1 MKRNCENFGSSETVS
16 IFVLMAILFAGV
28 LAGVLLYCTA
38 DELYYSKFESISVSF
53 IKKSFQYSF
62 LQLVVN
68 SFAGTFFLV
77 LVCFFLGFGSI
88 FQPVELIIPLF
99 KGLGLGVSLADMY
112 YSLGFNGLLLSII
125 LIIPNA
131 VISSFALIIAC
142 RESVRMSNS
151 IRKIL
156 FGKSLDYNKIDFRLY
171 ITKFVIITVILGC
184 SSVLDGAVTIL
195 FYRIING

>member
-1 MKRNCENFGSSETVS
+1 MKRNSENFDRSETVS

-28 LAGVLLYCTA
+28 LAGVLLYCNA
-38 DELYYSKFESISVSF
+38 DEFYYSKFESISVSF

-77 LVCFFLGFGSI
+77 LVCFFLGFGSV
-88 FQPVELIIPLF
+88 FQPVELLVPLF
-99 KGLGLGVSLADMY
+99 KGLGLGISLADMY
-112 YSLGFNGLLLSII
+112 YSLGFNGLLLSLM

-142 RESVRMSNS
+142 RESIRMSNS
-151 IRKIL
+151 IKNIL

-171 ITKFVIITVILGC
+171 ITKFIIVTVILGG
-184 SSVLDGAVTIL
+184 SSLLDGAVTIL
-195 FYRIING
+195 FLKIVNG